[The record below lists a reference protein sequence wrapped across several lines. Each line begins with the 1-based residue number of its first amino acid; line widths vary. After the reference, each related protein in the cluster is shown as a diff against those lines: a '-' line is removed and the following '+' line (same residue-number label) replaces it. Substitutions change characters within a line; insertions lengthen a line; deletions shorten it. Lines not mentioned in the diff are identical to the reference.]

1 MDGRSHCGASLE
13 VRIRHSYSDALLS
26 ALKKIIISYDYSRL
40 SFKSFVK
47 CDRDRSNSR
56 GQAAPRGVSGK
67 REANAVHRDVGAKAP
82 FGRVRSNRFNLEV
95 RPEPR
100 YRSDEI

>member
-1 MDGRSHCGASLE
+1 VASRRPDYTRDAREGRTDE
-13 VRIRHSYSDALLS
+13 TVRGWGIPAVTATPVTPEDKLR
-26 ALKKIIISYDYSRL
+26 RE
-40 SFKSFVK
+40 
-47 CDRDRSNSR
+47 
-56 GQAAPRGVSGK
+56 GVSGK
-67 REANAVHRDVGAKAP
+67 YEANAVHRDVGAKAP